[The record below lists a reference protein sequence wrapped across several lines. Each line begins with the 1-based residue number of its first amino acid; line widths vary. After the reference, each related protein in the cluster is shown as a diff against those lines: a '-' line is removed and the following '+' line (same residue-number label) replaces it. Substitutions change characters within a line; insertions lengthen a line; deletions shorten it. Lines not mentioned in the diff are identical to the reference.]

1 MPFNRIESPVQCAF
15 SVSSQAR
22 PLIRQESTT
31 TTDIRIF
38 AIFNQGP
45 GTLKVQVSSVSGEPH
60 DVAPNETQNVLV
72 RRFNGNVPSCERH
85 GVRLVCNDRRDLKL
99 GYLGFPEFPFQNGPR
114 IWSDQSSGH
123 CASLVRSWFMW
134 RSARAATTVN
144 HSYIRGLVTA

>member
-72 RRFNGNVPSCERH
+72 RVDSTATFQAASGTVSGWFAMI
-85 GVRLVCNDRRDLKL
+85 GV
-99 GYLGFPEFPFQNGPR
+99 
-114 IWSDQSSGH
+114 I
-123 CASLVRSWFMW
+123 
-134 RSARAATTVN
+134 
-144 HSYIRGLVTA
+144 